1 MEGWGGVDTED
12 GWHGAGLPRDLPP
25 PSEQGGAQLGCSPD
39 AILALHPCSPTSAIK
54 TYTAPCYWIPSTH
67 RPRCC
72 SG

>member
-1 MEGWGGVDTED
+1 MGWTLKMGGMVLACPEIC
-12 GWHGAGLPRDLPP
+12 LP